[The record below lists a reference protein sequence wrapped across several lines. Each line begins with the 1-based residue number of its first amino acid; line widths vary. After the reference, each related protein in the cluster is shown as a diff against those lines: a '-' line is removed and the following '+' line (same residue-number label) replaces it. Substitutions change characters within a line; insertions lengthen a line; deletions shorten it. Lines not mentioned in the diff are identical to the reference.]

1 MTVTSP
7 ETKSLVLSLLVKVK
21 VSVASFV
28 DDPLET
34 ADALGLAAVI
44 VTVGESLSFS
54 VAVLLLWL
62 STVSLP

>member
-1 MTVTSP
+1 M
-7 ETKSLVLSLLVKVK
+7 EQALRWLDLVKVK

-34 ADALGLAAVI
+34 ADALGLVAVI
-44 VTVGESLSFS
+44 VTVGESLSFR